1 MLHSGYTAGMSE
13 AIGLSH
19 EFIALQSRG
28 LLALP
33 SALRKKY
40 GLDEPGAQVEIT
52 ERDDGVIEI
61 RPHTAIPTP
70 QTWFWQP
77 AWQAREQQV
86 DRHVAAG
93 QVKVHDSAEDFLLH
107 LDQISTDR

>member
-1 MLHSGYTAGMSE
+1 MSE
-13 AIGLSH
+13 AVELSH
-19 EFIALQSRG
+19 EFVALQSRG

-33 SALRKKY
+33 SALRKKC